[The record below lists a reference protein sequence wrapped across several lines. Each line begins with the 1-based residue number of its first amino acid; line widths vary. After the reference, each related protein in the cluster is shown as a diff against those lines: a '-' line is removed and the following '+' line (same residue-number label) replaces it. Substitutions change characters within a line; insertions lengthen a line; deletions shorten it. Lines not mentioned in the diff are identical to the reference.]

1 MKRIQ
6 RIVTLLFLLQTSG
19 TAKTVQVKAPRFVR
33 PLVERWAAEYSKEHA
48 DFGVRFVRGE
58 EESHLKLVLSEEDG
72 IVSFGRYAIVPF
84 TARGSKAASILA
96 DKGLNNKRIKNV
108 FFENDTDRK
117 GTEEKSEDKL
127 HIYTGCSSLTTSRP
141 YATSYGYAPADY
153 RGKRIS
159 GDDQILTQ
167 VISQDPL
174 GLSIGTLSNLFD
186 IETGEADKRVQ
197 IATLDTDKKSM
208 LQAANTLAEAIET
221 IENHSIEGV
230 GIEKVGFSYD
240 ENDTQLSRFVLW
252 ILTNGQQYLHEY
264 GLLTLSQK
272 ELTVQQSKIRV
283 QDIAQK

>member
-6 RIVTLLFLLQTSG
+6 HIVALLLLLQTSG
-19 TAKTVQVKAPRFVR
+19 TAQTVQVKAPRFVR
-33 PLVERWAAEYSKEHA
+33 PLVERWATEYGKTHT
-48 DFGVRFVRGE
+48 DFNVRFVQGKE
-58 EESHLKLVLSEEDG
+58 VSDLTLVLSEEEG
-72 IVSFGRYAIVPF
+72 GVNFGRYAIVPF
-84 TARGSKAASILA
+84 TARESEAASILA

-108 FFENDTDRK
+108 FFENDEESK
-117 GTEEKSEDKL
+117 NKEEKAENKL

-174 GLSIGTLSNLFD
+174 GLGIGTLSNLFD

-197 IATLDTDKKSM
+197 IATLDADKKSL
-208 LQAANTLAEAIET
+208 LQSANTLVEAIEA

-240 ENDTQLSRFVLW
+240 EDDTQLSRFVLW
-252 ILTNGQQYLHEY
+252 ILTDGQQYLHEY

-272 ELTVQQSKIRV
+272 ELTAQQSRIRV
-283 QDIAQK
+283 QNIAQK